1 MAESLQNTPQNYTKL
16 IDIQT
21 SWGDMAVHHS
31 PYLWLWMAMAQNSGS
46 SEPKEL
52 ATSSFKRM
60 QAIALSDLTVR
71 NHQSRIHNS
80 LSPERMMEHPTA
92 LLFSNANQG
101 PALKRI
107 LVDPS
112 GF

>member
-1 MAESLQNTPQNYTKL
+1 MAMDGY
-16 IDIQT
+16 
-21 SWGDMAVHHS
+21 G
-31 PYLWLWMAMAQNSGS
+31 WLWMAMAQNSGS

-60 QAIALSDLTVR
+60 QAIAMSDLTVR

-112 GF
+112 GILEARLNQPR